1 MLFRA
6 ILSVGLVWLLAPIE
20 PDLGLGQ
27 PMILSQFPATAHAR
41 IAVLQKLQQI
51 RGEIYAHRHM
61 RADAVGIIPVQLH
74 CIAAAPSVQSPPEA
88 CSSMA
93 EARQ

>member
-1 MLFRA
+1 
-6 ILSVGLVWLLAPIE
+6 
-20 PDLGLGQ
+20 
-27 PMILSQFPATAHAR
+27 
-41 IAVLQKLQQI
+41 LQKLQQI